1 MTRPVL
7 VAALVVAVWI
17 CVGLAFR
24 GVRRAELRKLVG
36 SNGDPVEPPRRGVE
50 PRAMLVPLAV
60 TAVGFALWGLG
71 GAMVGV
77 VLVPGVRWL
86 RARQIARVRTSQVD
100 EQLADLTGALASAV
114 RAGMSVPQAL
124 RYAAREAEPPL
135 KGELVHLVED
145 IDVGVRLDR
154 AVTTWTERIGTDD
167 AYLLGAAFELHR
179 RAGGDLPSVL
189 DQVGAA
195 IRDRVAAA
203 REVRALTAQA
213 RLSGLILGL
222 LPIGFFAFLWL
233 TSRRDIEAALGTSAG
248 RVAVV
253 LGLVMETVAFMWIR
267 RLLEVT

>member
-1 MTRPVL
+1 MSPVA
-7 VAALVVAVWI
+7 VATLVVAAWI
-17 CVGLAFR
+17 CIGLAFR
-24 GVRRAELRKLVG
+24 AVRRTELRKFVG
-36 SNGDPVEPPRRGVE
+36 SSRAPTEPPLRGVE
-50 PRAMLVPLAV
+50 LRAVMLPLGATVVGAV
-60 TAVGFALWGLG
+60 LWGVA
-71 GAMVGV
+71 GALVGAV
-77 VLVPGVRWL
+77 SVPGVRWL
-86 RARQIARVRTSQVD
+86 RARQAARAASGQID
-100 EQLADLTGALASAV
+100 EQLADLTGAIASAV
-114 RAGMSVPQAL
+114 RAGMSVPQAF
-124 RYAAREAEPPL
+124 RYASREAEPPL
-135 KGELVHLVED
+135 GEELVRLVED

-154 AVTTWTERIGTDD
+154 AVAAWTDRVGTDD
-167 AYLLGAAFELHR
+167 AHLLGAAFDLHR

-248 RVAVV
+248 QVAVV
-253 LGLVMETVAFMWIR
+253 LGLVMETVAFVWIR

>member
-1 MTRPVL
+1 MTRPAL

-24 GVRRAELRKLVG
+24 IVRRAGFRKLVG
-36 SNGDPVEPPRRGVE
+36 SNGDPVESAHRGIE
-50 PRAMLVPLAV
+50 PRAMLVPLGV
-60 TAVGFALWGLG
+60 TALGFALWGLG
-71 GAMVGV
+71 GALVGV

-86 RARQIARVRTSQVD
+86 HARQIARATASLVD

-114 RAGMSVPQAL
+114 RAGMSVPQAF
-124 RYAAREAEPPL
+124 RYASREAEPPL
-135 KGELVHLVED
+135 HEELARLVED

-154 AVTTWTERIGTDD
+154 AVAAWTERIGTDD

-222 LPIGFFAFLWL
+222 LPIGFFVFLWL
-233 TSRRDIEAALGTSAG
+233 TSRRDIQAALGTSAG

-253 LGLVMETVAFMWIR
+253 LGLALETVAFLWIR